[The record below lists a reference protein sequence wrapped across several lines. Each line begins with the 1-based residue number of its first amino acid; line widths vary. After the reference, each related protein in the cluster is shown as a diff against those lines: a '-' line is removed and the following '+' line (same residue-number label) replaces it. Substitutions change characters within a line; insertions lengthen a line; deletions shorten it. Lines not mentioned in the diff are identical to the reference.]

1 MEDPPTVLA
10 LLGPDLRDAVL
21 TIEILALLVFVVV
34 VGGVTAVVVRVVRGR
49 DKREEEGGLDLIPY
63 LILALAVVAAGFALA
78 ALARASLTPDRLIGR
93 PTGELAGALAALV
106 VATPITYLLWRRQ
119 ARRRKTFPAT
129 PGWPVYLAI
138 IELVFLIAFLTA
150 VSQLANFLAGEGE
163 QADWTDLLIYGGIVV
178 FHWWAERR
186 EAPRGDIG
194 DLPRLV
200 GSGVAL
206 VALTIGLIGTLEWLF
221 SAAYGALWGLGD
233 IPDPAIPI
241 ALTAAGAAI
250 WAWRWLPSWE
260 EDPSVLRNFYIGF
273 VTTFSLIMTIGAGV
287 SMVATLLTFVF
298 GEAGPA
304 IDHFDAFPLALAFA
318 IVGWA
323 LWYHHSRRLGPGRT
337 AGRRGY
343 EYAMAATGLGALVG
357 STTALVEAVFRPTLA
372 GTNSGSTLLTIACAV
387 IASGWVWLS
396 FWRKAQAAPRVEEAR
411 ALSRRIYLIG
421 MAIILGLT
429 AAGSLIAVLV
439 VVFRALLGEIEAD
452 AGSLRIPVTLT
463 LTAGLATWHLFDQI
477 RADGTGLKT
486 IEAKPFAVTVIC
498 SHPGTLATLFPREAT
513 VRVLY
518 RGDDAGMIDEEM
530 ASAIVAAVDGRSS
543 LVWVD
548 ESGFRLAAARES

>member
-1 MEDPPTVLA
+1 MEDPPAVLA

-21 TIEILALLVFVVV
+21 TLALAGLLFLVLVAGVLVVV
-34 VGGVTAVVVRVVRGR
+34 VRGVRGR
-49 DKREEEGGLDLIPY
+49 DRQEEQGGLDLIPY
-63 LILALAVVAAGFALA
+63 LILALAVAAAGFASA

-106 VATPITYLLWRRQ
+106 VAAPITYLLWRRQ

-129 PGWPVYLAI
+129 AGWPVYLAI

-150 VSQLANFLAGEGE
+150 VSQLAGFLGGEGE

-221 SAAYGALWGLGD
+221 SVAYEALWGLGD

-241 ALTAAGAAI
+241 ALAVAGAAI
-250 WAWRWLPSWE
+250 WAWRWLPAWE
-260 EDPSVLRNFYIGF
+260 EEPDVLRNFYLGF
-273 VTTFSLIMTIGAGV
+273 VSALSLIMALGAGV
-287 SMVATLLTFVF
+287 GIIASLLTFVF

-304 IDHFDAFPLALAFA
+304 ADHFDSLPLGLAFA
-318 IVGWA
+318 IVGSA
-323 LWYHHSRRLGPGRT
+323 LWFHHGHRLGPDRT
-337 AGRRGY
+337 GGRRGY
-343 EYAMAATGLGALVG
+343 EYVMAATGLAALVG
-357 STTALVEAVFRPTLA
+357 STTALVAAAFTPTLA

-396 FWRKAQAAPRVEEAR
+396 FWRKAQAAPRAEEAR

-439 VVFRALLGEIEAD
+439 VVFRALLGEIEAE
-452 AGSLRIPVTLT
+452 ARSLRIPVTLT

-477 RADGTGLKT
+477 RADGAGAKT
-486 IEAKPFAVTVIC
+486 IEAKPFAVTVVC
-498 SHPGTLATLFPREAT
+498 SHPGTLATLFPEEAT

-518 RGDDAGMIDEEM
+518 RGDDTGMIDEEM
-530 ASAIVAAVDGRSS
+530 ASAIVAAVDRRSS

>member
-1 MEDPPTVLA
+1 MAVLA
-10 LLGPDLRDAVL
+10 V
-21 TIEILALLVFVVV
+21 LVFVVV
-34 VGGVTAVVVRVVRGR
+34 VGGVVAVVVRAVRGR
-49 DKREEEGGLDLIPY
+49 EKREEEAGLDLIPY

-78 ALARASLTPDRLIGR
+78 ALARASLTPDRIIGR

-106 VATPITYLLWRRQ
+106 VAAPITYLLWRRQ

-129 PGWPVYLAI
+129 PGWPVYLAV
-138 IELVFLIAFLTA
+138 IELVFLIALLTA
-150 VSQLANFLAGEGE
+150 VSQLADFLAGGGE
-163 QADWTDLLIYGGIVV
+163 QADWTDLLIYGAIVV

-186 EAPRGDIG
+186 EVPRGDIG

-221 SAAYGALWGLGD
+221 SVAYEALWGLGG
-233 IPDPAIPI
+233 IRDPAIPI
-241 ALTAAGAAI
+241 ALAAVGAAI
-250 WAWRWLPSWE
+250 WAWRWLPPWE
-260 EDPSVLRNFYIGF
+260 EKPNVLRNFYVGF
-273 VTTFSLIMTIGAGV
+273 VTAFSLIMAIGAGV
-287 SMVATLLTFVF
+287 TMIATLVTFVF
-298 GEAGPA
+298 GEGGPA
-304 IDHFDAFPLALAFA
+304 VDHFDAFPLALSFS
-318 IVGWA
+318 IVGWV
-323 LWYHHSRRLGPGRT
+323 LWYHHGHRFGAGR
-337 AGRRGY
+337 AGGRRGY
-343 EYAMAATGLGALVG
+343 EYAMAATGLGSLVG
-357 STTALVEAVFRPTLA
+357 SSTALVAAVLTPTLA

-387 IASGWVWLS
+387 IASGWVWLT
-396 FWRKAQAAPRVEEAR
+396 FWRKAQAAPRAEEVR

-439 VVFRALLGEIEAD
+439 VVFRALLGELEAD
-452 AGSLRIPVTLT
+452 VGSLRVPVTLT

-477 RADGTGLKT
+477 RADGAGAKT

-498 SHPGTLATLFPREAT
+498 SHPGTLATLFPEGAT
-513 VRVLY
+513 IRVLH
-518 RGDDAGMIDEEM
+518 RRDDAGMVDEEM

-548 ESGFRLAAARES
+548 ESGFRLAPARES

>member
-1 MEDPPTVLA
+1 VLA
-10 LLGPDLRDAVL
+10 V
-21 TIEILALLVFVVV
+21 LVFVVV
-34 VGGVTAVVVRVVRGR
+34 AGAVVAVVVRAVRGR
-49 DKREEEGGLDLIPY
+49 EKREEEGGLDLIPY

-78 ALARASLTPDRLIGR
+78 ALARASLTPDRIIGR
-93 PTGELAGALAALV
+93 PTGEIAGALAALV
-106 VATPITYLLWRRQ
+106 VAAPITYLLWRRQ

-150 VSQLANFLAGEGE
+150 VSQLADFLAGGGE
-163 QADWTDLLIYGGIVV
+163 QADWTDLLIYGAIVV

-186 EAPRGDIG
+186 EVPRGDIG

-200 GSGVAL
+200 GSGVGL

-221 SAAYGALWGLGD
+221 SVAYDALWGLGD

-241 ALTAAGAAI
+241 ALAAAGAAI
-250 WAWRWLPSWE
+250 WTWRWLPPWE
-260 EDPSVLRNFYIGF
+260 EKPNVLRNFYVGF
-273 VTTFSLIMTIGAGV
+273 VTAFSLIMAIGAGV
-287 SMVATLLTFVF
+287 TMIATLFTFVF
-298 GEAGPA
+298 GERRPA
-304 IDHFDAFPLALAFA
+304 VDHFDAFPLALSFS
-318 IVGWA
+318 IVGLA
-323 LWYHHSRRLGPGRT
+323 LWYHHGHRLGPGRGG
-337 AGRRGY
+337 GRRGY
-343 EYAMAATGLGALVG
+343 EYAMAATGLGSLVG
-357 STTALVEAVFRPTLA
+357 STTALVAAVFTPTLA

-387 IASGWVWLS
+387 IAAGWVWLI
-396 FWRKAQAAPRVEEAR
+396 FWRKAQAAPRAEEAR

-477 RADGTGLKT
+477 RADGAGAKT
-486 IEAKPFAVTVIC
+486 IESKPFAVTVIC
-498 SHPGTLATLFPREAT
+498 SHPGTLATLFPEEAT
-513 VRVLY
+513 LRVLY
-518 RGDDAGMIDEEM
+518 RGDDAGMIDEGM